1 VIPASVWMRI
11 SEDRGSRIVRS
22 RALAMFRHTFAA
34 DILYRVETPLREP
47 TFLILTAL
55 AGEPMHGY
63 GLIAEVAQLSDGRI
77 SLRPGTLYG
86 ALDRLVDAG
95 LVGVDHEEIVDG
107 RLRRYYRL
115 TEPGGEVLAGE
126 TERMRR
132 NVKAATTRLRAAKA
146 APRLSRGLA

>member
-1 VIPASVWMRI
+1 VPAVAI
-11 SEDRGSRIVRS
+11 F
-22 RALAMFRHTFAA
+22 LHTFAA
-34 DILYRVETPLREP
+34 DILARVETPLREP

-55 AGEPMHGY
+55 AGEPLHGY
-63 GLIAEVAQLSDGRI
+63 GLIAEVERLSGGRV

-95 LVGVDHEEIVDG
+95 LVRVDHEEMVEG

-115 TEPGGEVLAGE
+115 TEPGSEVLAAE

-132 NVKAATTRLRAAKA
+132 NVDAATARLRAIQA
-146 APRLSRGLA
+146 APRLSGGLT